1 MDTKL
6 NKNVN
11 DFCLKPLMKFEI
23 HISLVHLHLLSTKK
37 IILLNFYL
45 SVSKLRVCFVSP
57 HWLIKLFVF
66 FFFCS
71 QTQPL
76 KSSFLFLPA
85 WPGPARLKKSPLMCC
100 PGVLEKSPLMCRPGP
115 TQPVGKMTSHL
126 SGRVRARPE
135 PVQTSALCPACPF
148 IKFHSLVAP

>member
-1 MDTKL
+1 MIKSELWKEQIKWRMDTKL

-23 HISLVHLHLLSTKK
+23 HISLVHFHLLSTKK

-85 WPGPARLKKSPLMCC
+85 WPGPARWKDHLSCA
-100 PGVLEKSPLMCRPGP
+100 GSAR
-115 TQPVGKMTSHL
+115 PVGKIIPHL
-126 SGRVRARPE
+126 PASGQARTRADLHPLHRM
-135 PVQTSALCPACPF
+135 
-148 IKFHSLVAP
+148 SLE